1 MPYVNLDVELDDI
14 IGSLSQYEMKDL
26 CKTLIENGWAP
37 ETWIEEHTPP
47 ETLALEDEVIRLDA
61 ITWLR
66 ANGYTVE
73 PK

>member
-1 MPYVNLDVELDDI
+1 MPYIDIPIDAILQSMNEPDTRALCAELIADGYGPVAERFESTVN
-14 IGSLSQYEMKDL
+14 
-26 CKTLIENGWAP
+26 
-37 ETWIEEHTPP
+37 
-47 ETLALEDEVIRLDA
+47 LEDEVIRLDA